1 MKRRNLLKI
10 MLSVVLTLAMLCSA
24 SISTFAAEVDDGNVM
39 TYGYNPNASTNS
51 SGARSI
57 IGDDD
62 RSIVDNT
69 DDYPYSAIAY
79 LSITY
84 SCGCG
89 ATGTGFMV
97 SANCMLTAGHCI
109 VCTDHGN
116 TASSITAWFGYE
128 SNSSYLLKKTATSSD
143 SVFYH
148 DPEYTGSEK
157 NYDYG
162 YVVFN
167 SNVGNTTGWFGLAS
181 RNDSTLDG
189 MSVTVSGYRYGIMY
203 KGTGEITSVA
213 NKRLKYDV
221 DTEPGQSGSPV
232 YIYGSEHGY
241 QAVAI
246 HTHGTNLLNWK
257 NSGWR
262 ITSDFINHL
271 ADLGYVT
278 KAS

>member
-1 MKRRNLLKI
+1 MKKRNLLKI
-10 MLSVVLTLAMLCSA
+10 TLSVVLTLAMLCCA
-24 SISTFAAEVDDGNVM
+24 SISTFAAEVDDGDVM
-39 TYGYNPNASTNS
+39 TYGYNPNTSTNS

-57 IGDDD
+57 IGDDE
-62 RSIVDNT
+62 RTIVNNT
-69 DDYPYSAIAY
+69 DDFPYSAIAY
-79 LSITY
+79 LSVTY

-89 ATGTGFMV
+89 SEGTGFMV

-109 VCTDHGN
+109 VCGDHEG
-116 TASSITAWFGYE
+116 TASSITAWFGYK
-128 SNSSYLLKKTATSSD
+128 SSSDYLLKKTATSND
-143 SVFYH
+143 SIIYH

-167 SNVGNTTGWFGLAS
+167 TNVGNTTGWFGLAS

-189 MSVTVSGYRYGIMY
+189 MGVTVAGYRYGTMY